1 MPGILSRVGR
11 IWRNHIAG
19 PKLRT
24 YDAACEE
31 LGGAPWRQVPEATD
45 RWFLA
50 DQRPKSSTGPKDTI
64 TDKVPTLDS
73 FVIKKPMSDGSK
85 MMLLGGAALTAIAL
99 AVVGLVA
106 PSRAP
111 SLPAAVV
118 APPIPAPA
126 TTAPAIATP
135 TTAAPSVVASR
146 AAAPTVA
153 TPVLAKPSAPVV
165 TTRAT
170 VAPTVTRPNAAA
182 KRRIALAR
190 HRRH

>member
-1 MPGILSRVGR
+1 MPGFLTRLGR
-11 IWRNHIAG
+11 IWRDHIAG

-24 YDAACEE
+24 YDASCEE

-50 DQRPKSSTGPKDTI
+50 DQRPKSITGPKATI

-118 APPIPAPA
+118 APPIAV
-126 TTAPAIATP
+126 TP
-135 TTAAPSVVASR
+135 S
-146 AAAPTVA
+146 AAPTVA
-153 TPVLAKPSAPVV
+153 TPALATPAAPVV
-165 TTRAT
+165 TTRAAVAST
-170 VAPTVTRPNAAA
+170 VAPTATRPKAAA
-182 KRRIALAR
+182 KRRIVLAR